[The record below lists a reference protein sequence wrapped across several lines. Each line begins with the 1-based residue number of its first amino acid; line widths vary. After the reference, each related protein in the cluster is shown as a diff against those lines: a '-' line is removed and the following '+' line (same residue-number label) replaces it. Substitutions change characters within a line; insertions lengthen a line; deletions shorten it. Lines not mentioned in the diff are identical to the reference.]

1 MSQLYDRTADAVRWM
16 YDRRISAP
24 PILDERLYFPQ
35 VSDFQHA
42 WEEIRDEALD
52 IARTLANVPRF
63 HELMEEQTPISAND
77 GHDWRVFVLRAY
89 GVEIEE
95 NARRCP
101 ATSALVASCPNVL
114 SASFSFLA
122 PGKHIPPHR
131 GPFRGV
137 VRCHLG
143 LSMPHGADGRVG
155 AILWIDGK
163 EHRLNDGD
171 YLVWDDT
178 YTHEV
183 HNRTDHVRIALLL
196 DIWRHGMPADMNALS
211 MFLVGLVRLG
221 MLVRGSPFAR

>member
-1 MSQLYDRTADAVRWM
+1 MSQLYDRTADAVRWL
-16 YDRRISAP
+16 YDRRITAP
-24 PILDERLYFPQ
+24 PILDEAVYFPR
-35 VSDFQHA
+35 VTDFQRA
-42 WEEIRDEALD
+42 WTAIRDEALGV
-52 IARTLANVPRF
+52 ARTLANVPLF
-63 HELMEEQTPISAND
+63 HELMEEQAPISAND

-89 GVEIEE
+89 GVEIKE
-95 NARRCP
+95 NAARCP
-101 ATSALVASCPNVL
+101 VTAALVATCPNVL

-143 LSMPHGADGRVG
+143 LSMPREDDGRVG

-163 EHRLNDGD
+163 EHRLENGE

-183 HNRTDHVRIALLL
+183 LNRTDDVRIALLL
-196 DIWRHGMPADMNALS
+196 DIWRHGMPADMSALS
-211 MFLVGLVRLG
+211 MILVGLVRLG
-221 MLVRGSPFAR
+221 MLVRGSPFAL

>member
-1 MSQLYDRTADAVRWM
+1 M
-16 YDRRISAP
+16 
-24 PILDERLYFPQ
+24 
-35 VSDFQHA
+35 
-42 WEEIRDEALD
+42 
-52 IARTLANVPRF
+52 
-63 HELMEEQTPISAND
+63 
-77 GHDWRVFVLRAY
+77 
-89 GVEIEE
+89 
-95 NARRCP
+95 
-101 ATSALVASCPNVL
+101 
-114 SASFSFLA
+114 
-122 PGKHIPPHR
+122 
-131 GPFRGV
+131 
-137 VRCHLG
+137 
-143 LSMPHGADGRVG
+143 G

>member
-24 PILDERLYFPQ
+24 PILNERVYFPQ
-35 VSDFQHA
+35 VSDFQRA
-42 WEEIRDEALD
+42 WETIRDEALGVS
-52 IARTLANVPRF
+52 RTIANVPRF
-63 HELMEEQTPISAND
+63 HELMAEQAPISAND
-77 GHDWRVFVLRAY
+77 GRDWRVFVLRAY
-89 GVEIEE
+89 GVDIKE
-95 NARRCP
+95 NIARCP
-101 ATSALVASCPNVL
+101 ATASLIHACSNVL

-122 PGKHIPPHR
+122 PGKHIPSHR

-143 LSMPHGADGRVG
+143 LSMPRDADGRLG

-163 EHRLNDGD
+163 EHRLDDGD

-183 HNRTDHVRIALLL
+183 LNGTNDVRIALLL

-211 MFLVGLVRLG
+211 AAIVGLVRLG
-221 MLVRGSPFAR
+221 MLVRGSPFAL

>member
-1 MSQLYDRTADAVRWM
+1 MSQLYDRTADAVRWL
-16 YDRRISAP
+16 YDRRIAAP
-24 PILDERLYFPQ
+24 PILDESVYFPQ
-35 VSDFQHA
+35 VGEFQRA
-42 WEEIRDEALD
+42 WAGIRDEALEV
-52 IARTLANVPRF
+52 AHTLSQVPRF
-63 HELMEEQTPISAND
+63 HELMAEQAPISAND

-89 GVEIEE
+89 GVDIKE
-95 NARRCP
+95 NVARCP
-101 ATSALVASCPNVL
+101 VTAALVSACPNVL

-143 LSMPHGADGRVG
+143 LSMPRGADGRVG

-163 EHRLNDGD
+163 EHRLDDGN

-183 HNRTDHVRIALLL
+183 LNQTDKIRVALLL
-196 DIWRHGMPADMNALS
+196 DIWRHGMPPDMSALS
-211 MFLVGLVRLG
+211 RAIVGLVRLG
-221 MLVRGSPFAR
+221 MLVRGSAFAL